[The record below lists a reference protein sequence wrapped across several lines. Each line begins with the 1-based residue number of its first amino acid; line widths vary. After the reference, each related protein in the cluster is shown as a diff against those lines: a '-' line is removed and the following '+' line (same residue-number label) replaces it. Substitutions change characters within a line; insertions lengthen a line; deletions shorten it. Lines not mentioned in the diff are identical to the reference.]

1 MPKIKR
7 TTKAEQ
13 KQAYMSR
20 VAQCLFFRL
29 NCIGYDRE
37 KISKL
42 FGINPATCSARK
54 NKSPENFRFEE
65 IVRAAEVLG
74 IKPYELL
81 IDPDEM
87 KGEWKWK

>member
-1 MPKIKR
+1 MPKLKKTI
-7 TTKAEQ
+7 KAEQ
-13 KQAYMSR
+13 EQAYMSR
-20 VAQCLFFRL
+20 VAQLIFAKLC
-29 NCIGYDRE
+29 CAGYNRE
-37 KISKL
+37 KVSKL

-54 NKSPENFRFEE
+54 NKSPENFRLEE